1 MNTVSSTQTRMWIH
15 THNSQS
21 RRDSTRPNSY
31 TCPDSNWG
39 QRRETTGWFL
49 SCARGKRS
57 FPPSSLAFPNSWA
70 NFSIVN
76 WDKLQCYLAN
86 LNLSGNGG
94 CSDKKNREVQGTR
107 KSIRKK
113 KHAYFLQHPEGAI
126 LVIVNWCYLC
136 WCEIHVGCEYIFC
149 RRTILKHTLFH
160 RGTLC
165 RNTFYWYIAVIRN
178 ILQQY

>member
-113 KHAYFLQHPEGAI
+113 KTCI
-126 LVIVNWCYLC
+126 LSTSTSWGSYSGDSELVLLVLMWDS
-136 WCEIHVGCEYIFC
+136 C
-149 RRTILKHTLFH
+149 RMWVH
-160 RGTLC
+160 
-165 RNTFYWYIAVIRN
+165 
-178 ILQQY
+178 ILQKNYS